1 MRRIQQKYRSDGT
14 DIDFTYEFL
23 DKIYENTIM
32 NKIISKLVDNT
43 IPNVLIFNVEDDKNN
58 TIAEAEK
65 LIRPI
70 SKKITRKLLKELL
83 RNYFLYGTGVLFQS
97 MPKNGETELISLHP
111 KYLDPYIDHRG
122 ILKYYTYDDGYRSY
136 KLPTELVHVLAK
148 DPRPNELFGKSILNY
163 TARTLTNLMNNQ
175 LDLTEILNRY
185 AIPMIQWAIDLETVQ
200 TQDTDDI
207 IAKIKEDL
215 AKDLD
220 AGDDIVSDARLSAN
234 IIEPQQA
241 STSLVQILDATRKD
255 LSTLT
260 IPQALIGGDAD
271 NLSASKVQISVFY
284 QEINSYRATL
294 NDFLVEELIR
304 KSLPEQ
310 YQDAN
315 IFLSFP
321 LLNFELPSESI
332 IWVKTALELG
342 LITFDEARS
351 VLGFKGHA
359 PLITDDLIDYY
370 ALKSNNYF
378 TNPAYNDALPDNQ
391 SNNPNDPNNQ
401 NNPKYDPDSDQS
413 KPSKVNPDGKNPDDV
428 KTDPKIRDG
437 RDPDTKIKN

>member
-1 MRRIQQKYRSDGT
+1 MKRLQQKYRSDGT
-14 DIDFTYEFL
+14 NIDFTYEFL

-43 IPNVLIFNVEDDKNN
+43 IPNTLIFNVEDDNNN
-58 TIAEAEK
+58 TIKEAEEIIK
-65 LIRPI
+65 PI
-70 SKKITRKLLKELL
+70 SKKITRSLLKEFL

-97 MPKNGETELISLHP
+97 SPKNGDVELISLHP
-111 KYLDPYIDHRG
+111 KYLDPYIDSKG
-122 ILKYYTYDDGYRSY
+122 ILKYYTYDDGYRTY
-136 KLPTELVHVLAK
+136 KLPKDLVYVFAK
-148 DPRPNELFGKSILNY
+148 DPRPNELFGTSILNY

-200 TQDTDDI
+200 TQDADDI
-207 IAKIKEDL
+207 IEKIRESL

-220 AGDDIVSDARLSAN
+220 AGDDIVSDARLSAK

-241 STSLVQILDATRKD
+241 TSSLVQILDATRKD
-255 LSTLT
+255 LSILT

-271 NLSASKVQISVFY
+271 NLSSSKVQISVFY

-294 NDFLVEELIR
+294 NDFLVEQIIR
-304 KSLPEQ
+304 KTLPEE
-310 YQDAN
+310 YRDAN

-332 IWVKTALELG
+332 IWVKTALEAG
-342 LITFDEARS
+342 LISFDEARA

-359 PLITDDLIDYY
+359 PLITDELIDYY

-378 TNPAYNDALPDNQ
+378 TNPLYNDMLPQDNKKVTP
-391 SNNPNDPNNQ
+391 PNS
-401 NNPKYDPDSDQS
+401 KYDPDSDQS
-413 KPSKVNPDGKNPDDV
+413 RPNPNNPDGKNPDEA
-428 KTDPKIRDG
+428 KIEPKIRDG
-437 RDPDTKIKN
+437 RDPDNKRNQ

>member
-1 MRRIQQKYRSDGT
+1 MKRLQQRYRSDGET
-14 DIDFTYEFL
+14 LEFTYDFL
-23 DKIYENTIM
+23 DKIYEKTIM

-43 IPNVLIFNVEDDKNN
+43 IPNTLIFNVEDDNN
-58 TIAEAEK
+58 NSIPEAEK
-65 LIRPI
+65 IIKPI
-70 SKKITRKLLKELL
+70 AKKITRNLLKQVL

-97 MPKNGETELISLHP
+97 TSKNGEIELMSLHP
-111 KYLDPYIDHRG
+111 KYLDPYIDSKG
-122 ILKYYTYDDGYRSY
+122 VLKYYNYDDGYRTY
-136 KLPTELVHVLAK
+136 KLPKDLVHILAK
-148 DPRPNELFGKSILNY
+148 DPRPNELFGKSILHY
-163 TARTLTNLMNNQ
+163 TARTLTNLLNNQ

-185 AIPMIQWAIDLETVQ
+185 AIPMIQWAIDLDGVQ
-200 TQDTDDI
+200 TQDSDDI
-207 IAKIKEDL
+207 ISKIRESL
-215 AKDLD
+215 AQDLD
-220 AGDDIVSDARLSAN
+220 AGDDIVSDARLTPN

-304 KSLPEQ
+304 GVLPEEHK
-310 YQDAN
+310 YSN
-315 IFLSFP
+315 VFLSFP

-332 IWVKTALELG
+332 IWVSKALESG
-342 LITFDEARS
+342 LISFDEARS
-351 VLGFKGHA
+351 VLGFKGRA

-378 TNPAYNDALPDNQ
+378 TNPAYNDALPQDT
-391 SNNPNDPNNQ
+391 PNNDK
-401 NNPKYDPDSDQS
+401 KYDPDSDQS
-413 KPSKVNPDGKNPDDV
+413 QPSKVNPDGKNPDDT
-428 KTDPKIRDG
+428 KLEPKIRDG
-437 RDPDTKIKN
+437 RDPDNKLK

>member
-1 MRRIQQKYRSDGT
+1 MRRLQQKYRSDGT
-14 DIDFTYEFL
+14 NIDFTYEFL

-43 IPNVLIFNVEDDKNN
+43 IPNTLIFNVEDDNNN
-58 TIAEAEK
+58 TIKEAEEIIK
-65 LIRPI
+65 PV
-70 SKKITRKLLKELL
+70 SKKITRSLLKEFL

-97 MPKNGETELISLHP
+97 SPKNGDVELISLHP
-111 KYLDPYIDHRG
+111 KYLDPYIDSKG
-122 ILKYYTYDDGYRSY
+122 ILKYYTYDDGYRTY
-136 KLPTELVHVLAK
+136 KLPKDLVYVFAK
-148 DPRPNELFGKSILNY
+148 DPRPNELFGTSILNY

-200 TQDTDDI
+200 TQDADDI
-207 IAKIKEDL
+207 IEKIRESL

-220 AGDDIVSDARLSAN
+220 AGDDIVSDARLSAH

-241 STSLVQILDATRKD
+241 TSSLVQILDATRKD
-255 LSTLT
+255 LSILT

-271 NLSASKVQISVFY
+271 NLSSSKVQISVFY

-294 NDFLVEELIR
+294 NDFLVEQIIR
-304 KSLPEQ
+304 KTLPEE
-310 YQDAN
+310 YRDAN

-332 IWVKTALELG
+332 IWVKTALEAG
-342 LITFDEARS
+342 LISFDEARA

-378 TNPAYNDALPDNQ
+378 TNPLYNDMLPQDNKKVTP
-391 SNNPNDPNNQ
+391 PNS
-401 NNPKYDPDSDQS
+401 KYDPNSDQS
-413 KPSKVNPDGKNPDDV
+413 RPNPNNPDGKNPDEV
-428 KTDPKIRDG
+428 KIEPKNRDG
-437 RDPDTKIKN
+437 RDPDNKRNQ

>member
-1 MRRIQQKYRSDGT
+1 MKRLQQKYRSDGT
-14 DIDFTYEFL
+14 NIDFTYEFL

-43 IPNVLIFNVEDDKNN
+43 IPNTLIFNVEDDNNN
-58 TIAEAEK
+58 TIKEAEEIIK
-65 LIRPI
+65 PI
-70 SKKITRKLLKELL
+70 SKKITRSLLKEFL

-97 MPKNGETELISLHP
+97 SPKNGDVELISLHP
-111 KYLDPYIDHRG
+111 KYLDPFIDSKG
-122 ILKYYTYDDGYRSY
+122 ILKYYTYDDGYRTY
-136 KLPTELVHVLAK
+136 KLPKDLVYVFAK
-148 DPRPNELFGKSILNY
+148 DPRPNELFGTSILNY

-200 TQDTDDI
+200 TQDADDI
-207 IAKIKEDL
+207 IDKIRESL

-241 STSLVQILDATRKD
+241 TSSLVQILDATRKD
-255 LSTLT
+255 LSILT

-271 NLSASKVQISVFY
+271 NLSSSKVQISVFY

-294 NDFLVEELIR
+294 NDFLVEQIIR
-304 KSLPEQ
+304 KTLPEE
-310 YQDAN
+310 YRDAN

-332 IWVKTALELG
+332 IWVKTALEAG
-342 LITFDEARS
+342 LISFDEARA

-378 TNPAYNDALPDNQ
+378 TNPLYNDMLPQDNKKVTP
-391 SNNPNDPNNQ
+391 PNS
-401 NNPKYDPDSDQS
+401 KYDPNSDQS
-413 KPSKVNPDGKNPDDV
+413 RPNPNNPDGKNPDEV
-428 KTDPKIRDG
+428 KIEPKNRDG
-437 RDPDTKIKN
+437 RDPDNKRNQ

>member
-1 MRRIQQKYRSDGT
+1 MRRLQQKYRSDGT

-32 NKIISKLVDNT
+32 NKIISKIVDNT
-43 IPNVLIFNVEDDKNN
+43 IPNVLIFNVEDDNN
-58 TIAEAEK
+58 NPIPEAEES
-65 LIRPI
+65 IRPI
-70 SKKITRKLLKELL
+70 SKKITRKLLKEVL
-83 RNYFLYGTGVLFQS
+83 RNYFLYGTGVVFKS
-97 MPKNGETELISLHP
+97 IPKNGESELISLHP
-111 KYLDPYIDHRG
+111 KYLDPYIDHKG
-122 ILKYYTYDDGYRSY
+122 ILKYYTYDDGYRTY
-136 KLPTELVHVLAK
+136 KLPKELVYVFAK
-148 DPRPNELFGKSILNY
+148 DPRPGELFGKSILNY

-234 IIEPQQA
+234 VIEPQQA
-241 STSLVQILDATRKD
+241 TTSLVQILDATRKD
-255 LSTLT
+255 LSILT

-271 NLSASKVQISVFY
+271 NLSSSKVQISVFY

-294 NDFLVEELIR
+294 NDFLVEQVIR
-304 KSLPEQ
+304 KTLPEK

-351 VLGFKGHA
+351 VLGFRGRP
-359 PLITDDLIDYY
+359 PLVTDDLIDYY

-378 TNPAYNDALPDNQ
+378 TNPLYNDALPQDDKRVTP
-391 SNNPNDPNNQ
+391 PNS
-401 NNPKYDPDSDQS
+401 KYDPNSDQS
-413 KPSKVNPDGKNPDDV
+413 TPNPNNPDGKNPDDV

-437 RDPDTKIKN
+437 RDPDNKRNNTK

>member
-1 MRRIQQKYRSDGT
+1 MRRLQQKYRSDGT
-14 DIDFTYEFL
+14 NIDFTYEFL

-43 IPNVLIFNVEDDKNN
+43 IPNTLIFNVEDDNNN
-58 TIAEAEK
+58 TIKEAEEIIK
-65 LIRPI
+65 PL
-70 SKKITRKLLKELL
+70 SKKITRSLLKEFL

-97 MPKNGETELISLHP
+97 SLKNGEVELISLHP
-111 KYLDPYIDHRG
+111 KYLDPFIDSKG
-122 ILKYYTYDDGYRSY
+122 ILKYYTYDDGYRTY
-136 KLPTELVHVLAK
+136 KLPKDLVYVFAK
-148 DPRPNELFGKSILNY
+148 DPRPNELFGTSILNY

-200 TQDTDDI
+200 TQDADDI
-207 IAKIKEDL
+207 IEKIRESL

-241 STSLVQILDATRKD
+241 TSSLVQILDATRKD
-255 LSTLT
+255 LSILT

-271 NLSASKVQISVFY
+271 NLSSSKVQISVFY

-294 NDFLVEELIR
+294 NDFLVEQIIR
-304 KSLPEQ
+304 KTLPEE
-310 YQDAN
+310 YRDAN

-332 IWVKTALELG
+332 IWVKTALEAG
-342 LITFDEARS
+342 LISFDEARA

-378 TNPAYNDALPDNQ
+378 TNPLYNDMLPQDNKKVTP
-391 SNNPNDPNNQ
+391 PNS
-401 NNPKYDPDSDQS
+401 KYDPDSDQS
-413 KPSKVNPDGKNPDDV
+413 RPNPNNPDGKNPDEV
-428 KTDPKIRDG
+428 KIEPKNRDG
-437 RDPDTKIKN
+437 RDPENKRNQ

>member
-1 MRRIQQKYRSDGT
+1 MRRLQQKYRSDGT
-14 DIDFTYEFL
+14 NIDFTYEFL

-43 IPNVLIFNVEDDKNN
+43 IPNTLIFNVEDDNNN
-58 TIAEAEK
+58 TIKEAEEIIK
-65 LIRPI
+65 PV
-70 SKKITRKLLKELL
+70 SKKITRSLLKEFL

-97 MPKNGETELISLHP
+97 SPKNGDVELISLHP
-111 KYLDPYIDHRG
+111 KYLDPYIDSKG
-122 ILKYYTYDDGYRSY
+122 ILKYYTYDDGYRTY
-136 KLPTELVHVLAK
+136 KLPKDLVYVFAK
-148 DPRPNELFGKSILNY
+148 DPRPNELFGTSILNY

-200 TQDTDDI
+200 TQDEDDI
-207 IAKIKEDL
+207 IEKIRESL

-241 STSLVQILDATRKD
+241 TSSLVQILDATRKD
-255 LSTLT
+255 LSILT

-271 NLSASKVQISVFY
+271 NLSSSKVQISVFY

-294 NDFLVEELIR
+294 NDFLVEQIIR
-304 KSLPEQ
+304 KTLPEE
-310 YQDAN
+310 YRDAN

-332 IWVKTALELG
+332 IWVKTALEAG
-342 LITFDEARS
+342 LISFDEARA

-378 TNPAYNDALPDNQ
+378 TNPLYNDMLPQDNKKVTP
-391 SNNPNDPNNQ
+391 PNS
-401 NNPKYDPDSDQS
+401 KYDPDSDQS
-413 KPSKVNPDGKNPDDV
+413 KPNPNNPDGKNPDEA
-428 KTDPKIRDG
+428 KIEPKKRDG
-437 RDPDTKIKN
+437 RDPDNKRNQ

>member
-1 MRRIQQKYRSDGT
+1 MRRLQQKYRSDGT
-14 DIDFTYEFL
+14 NIDFTYEFL

-43 IPNVLIFNVEDDKNN
+43 IPNTLIFNVEDDNNN
-58 TIAEAEK
+58 TIKEAEEIIK
-65 LIRPI
+65 PV
-70 SKKITRKLLKELL
+70 SKKITRSLLKEFL

-97 MPKNGETELISLHP
+97 SPKNGDVELISLHP
-111 KYLDPYIDHRG
+111 KYLDPYIDSKG
-122 ILKYYTYDDGYRSY
+122 ILKYYTYDDGYRTY
-136 KLPTELVHVLAK
+136 KLPKDLVYVFAK
-148 DPRPNELFGKSILNY
+148 DPRPNELFGTSILNY

-200 TQDTDDI
+200 TQDADDI
-207 IAKIKEDL
+207 IEKIRESL

-241 STSLVQILDATRKD
+241 TSSLVQILDATRKD
-255 LSTLT
+255 LSILT

-271 NLSASKVQISVFY
+271 NLSSSKVQISVFY

-294 NDFLVEELIR
+294 NDFLVEQIIR
-304 KSLPEQ
+304 KTLPEE
-310 YQDAN
+310 YRDAN

-332 IWVKTALELG
+332 IWVKTALEAG
-342 LITFDEARS
+342 LISFDEARA

-378 TNPAYNDALPDNQ
+378 TNPLYNDMLPQDNKKVTP
-391 SNNPNDPNNQ
+391 PNS
-401 NNPKYDPDSDQS
+401 KYDPDSDQS
-413 KPSKVNPDGKNPDDV
+413 KPNPNNPDGKNPDEV
-428 KTDPKIRDG
+428 KIEPKKRDG
-437 RDPDTKIKN
+437 RDPDNKRNQ

>member
-1 MRRIQQKYRSDGT
+1 MRRLQQKYRSDGT
-14 DIDFTYEFL
+14 NIDFTYEFL

-43 IPNVLIFNVEDDKNN
+43 IPNTLIFNVEDDNNN
-58 TIAEAEK
+58 TIKEAEEIIK
-65 LIRPI
+65 PV
-70 SKKITRKLLKELL
+70 SKKITRSLLKEVL
-83 RNYFLYGTGVLFQS
+83 RNYFLYGTGVVFQS
-97 MPKNGETELISLHP
+97 SPKNGDVELISLHP
-111 KYLDPYIDHRG
+111 KYLDPYIDSKG
-122 ILKYYTYDDGYRSY
+122 ILKYYTYDDGYRTY
-136 KLPTELVHVLAK
+136 KLPKDLVYVFAK
-148 DPRPNELFGKSILNY
+148 DPRPNELFGTSILNY

-185 AIPMIQWAIDLETVQ
+185 AIPMIQWAIDLESVQ
-200 TQDTDDI
+200 TQDEDDI
-207 IAKIKEDL
+207 IEKIRESL

-241 STSLVQILDATRKD
+241 TSSLVQILDATRKD
-255 LSTLT
+255 LSILT

-271 NLSASKVQISVFY
+271 NLSSSKVQISVFY

-294 NDFLVEELIR
+294 NDFLVEQIIR
-304 KSLPEQ
+304 KTLPEE
-310 YQDAN
+310 YRDAN

-332 IWVKTALELG
+332 IWVKTALEAG
-342 LITFDEARS
+342 LISFDEARA

-378 TNPAYNDALPDNQ
+378 TNPLYNDMLPQDNKKVTP
-391 SNNPNDPNNQ
+391 PNS
-401 NNPKYDPDSDQS
+401 KYDPDSDQS
-413 KPSKVNPDGKNPDDV
+413 KPNPNNPDGKNPDEA
-428 KTDPKIRDG
+428 KIEPKKRDG
-437 RDPDTKIKN
+437 RDPDNKRNQ